1 METMK
6 IHRKN
11 IEIFEEIIENPR
23 NPMVNLFRNLS
34 KAKLAAA
41 QREIERRSGF
51 RSSAEVV
58 AEVHF
63 FWDFHGDF
71 W

>member
-34 KAKLAAA
+34 KGQVGGRPAGDRAA
-41 QREIERRSGF
+41 QRVSELGRGGRGGAFFRGF
-51 RSSAEVV
+51 P
-58 AEVHF
+58 
-63 FWDFHGDF
+63 W
-71 W
+71 